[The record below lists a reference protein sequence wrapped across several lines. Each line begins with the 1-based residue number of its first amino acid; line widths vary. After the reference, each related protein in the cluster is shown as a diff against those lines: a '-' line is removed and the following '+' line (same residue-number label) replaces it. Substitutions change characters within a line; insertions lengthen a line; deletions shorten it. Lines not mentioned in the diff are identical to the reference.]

1 MIPITNKEF
10 LFQIYKQYLWVN
22 KNGYQMEVA
31 ENINIF
37 FHRRKN
43 ANKLETYVK
52 NLDLMNIRE
61 NFKS

>member
-1 MIPITNKEF
+1 
-10 LFQIYKQYLWVN
+10 
-22 KNGYQMEVA
+22 MEVA